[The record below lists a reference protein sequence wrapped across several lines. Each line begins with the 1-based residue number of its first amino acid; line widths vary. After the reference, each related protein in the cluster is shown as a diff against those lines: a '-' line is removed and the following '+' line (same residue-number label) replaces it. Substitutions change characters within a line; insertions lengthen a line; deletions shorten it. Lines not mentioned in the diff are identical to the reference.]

1 MEGLLSQP
9 LIVVFDSI
17 DSSFPPANTI
27 VDYLITKYNVEKY
40 STTVIRSEKK
50 WSTIKGPNGHFAVEP
65 KNMQG
70 IENQCIIFL
79 ANIIE
84 LDTISQLDVVT
95 RARNGLIIVINCDN
109 EIKKGYRLKTLWKK
123 TIEGIM
129 NQSTD
134 SNADDRI
141 ARIVLAKKTPDE
153 NGVHLDE
160 NLDEIR
166 KFLRSKGF
174 NKIDSDSNEKKHGNS
189 T

>member
-9 LIVVFDSI
+9 LIVLFDSR
-17 DSSFPPANTI
+17 DSRFPPANAI
-27 VDYLITKYNVEKY
+27 VDHLVTMYNVEKY
-40 STTVIRSEKK
+40 STTVIRSKKK
-50 WSTIKGPNGHFAVEP
+50 WSTIKGPNGHCAVEP
-65 KNMQG
+65 NNMQG

-79 ANIIE
+79 ANIGE
-84 LDTISQLDVVT
+84 LDNISPLDVVT

-123 TIEGIM
+123 TIEGIK
-129 NQSTD
+129 NQSTG

-174 NKIDSDSNEKKHGNS
+174 NNIYSDSNEEKHGNS
-189 T
+189 A